1 MPNEVVDANDA
12 VAYNACWRERIQK
25 ELQHLSFG
33 GTFRMTSK
41 SMVYYPEKPCNV
53 RPPRPPSAKP
63 SMQPP
68 TASTTSGRIRPQSA
82 SVAESHARKREQDME
97 ALREQISA
105 QSKPPQERYENP
117 QTSSQEYGW
126 LHAPLMPRNKR
137 TYRPLGSCDI
147 TAYAAS
153 VCAAQGVSPFARN
166 RDASD
171 PK

>member
-1 MPNEVVDANDA
+1 
-12 VAYNACWRERIQK
+12 
-25 ELQHLSFG
+25 
-33 GTFRMTSK
+33 
-41 SMVYYPEKPCNV
+41 
-53 RPPRPPSAKP
+53 
-63 SMQPP
+63 MQPP